1 MFCSNCGKTLPAEAD
16 HCPYCGMTVGESR
29 FEAAR
34 GYTGAQSKLR
44 PGQAAPVSV
53 AYGRIYS
60 EAEDGKRDV
69 QSENEDCMYRA
80 VPGEK
85 VSGYDEDD
93 EREPLFNVDGPEDGP
108 ENDTAEETESE
119 EEETRASK
127 APFRFRF
134 LHKDEEKEEEEPMK
148 ESSID
153 EDYTD
158 DELDSI
164 RVRSE
169 ELTEAPAPGISE
181 DVRRFMS
188 GLREEYDRR
197 LEKEAEKAEKAESKK
212 RRDRRRAEESET
224 EEEDIPVKLFAGK
237 VKKTKKAAEPE
248 QDEEESYGE
257 EAYEETSE
265 EVSEETYEE
274 EAEEETAAEDTPVRF
289 KGLFRKKMTEEKAE
303 EPAEEEEDDSFEAEK
318 PSRRKFGGFKLFKKK
333 EEDLDFDEDDAEEE
347 APDEEEDEE
356 ETYEDEFDDEA
367 MGLSLQRENRL
378 RMLKYILLA
387 LIAVAIVLGVI
398 VGISFM
404 REEIKTAPV
413 ENVTLSLWN
422 EGTELIQERVGSA
435 YRKKMLALYDV
446 NDETSFITLSA
457 AMTEDLDGLTKLL
470 PPNESQLPNDQRF
483 VEALKAIQ
491 QSINNCLSNDVLAM
505 TDTTKTAKQKD
516 NESSARWEQVRS
528 YVTTLTQATNSGML
542 DGIIKGE
549 RVELISAATPEPEP
563 TPTPQPYQ
571 TLAKGANGPA
581 VTKLQTRLTELGYMN
596 SAVDGDYG
604 SKTKTAVEKFQQKAG
619 IKVTGIADV
628 ATQEALFAADAPHN

>member
-1 MFCSNCGKTLPAEAD
+1 MFCSNCGKTLPTDAD

-34 GYTGAQSKLR
+34 GYTGAQSKLH
-44 PGQAAPVSV
+44 PGQAAPVSG
-53 AYGRIYS
+53 AYGSLYS
-60 EAEDGKRDV
+60 ESYDENTDTAV
-69 QSENEDCMYRA
+69 ENEDCMYRTR
-80 VPGEK
+80 PGEK

-93 EREPLFNVDGPEDGP
+93 EREPLFNGDDTDDDEEVGEPEQSDD
-108 ENDTAEETESE
+108 EQ
-119 EEETRASK
+119 EETRTQK

-134 LHKDEEKEEEEPMK
+134 LHREEEEEKEAPIR
-148 ESSID
+148 ESDIE

-158 DELDSI
+158 DELDAI
-164 RVRSE
+164 RVHSE
-169 ELTEAPAPGISE
+169 ELTETPAPGISE

-197 LEKEAEKAEKAESKK
+197 VEKEAAKAEKAEIKK
-212 RRDRRRAEESET
+212 RRDRRIET
-224 EEEDIPVKLFAGK
+224 EDTEDEDIPVKLFAK
-237 VKKTKKAAEPE
+237 KAEKPVKKAKAQKSEEETEEPE
-248 QDEEESYGE
+248 VLYGDEPEEEE
-257 EAYEETSE
+257 N
-265 EVSEETYEE
+265 VSPVRFRDLLRRKRAEE
-274 EAEEETAAEDTPVRF
+274 EEQSEEETAE
-289 KGLFRKKMTEEKAE
+289 
-303 EPAEEEEDDSFEAEK
+303 EEEEDDSFEAEK
-318 PSRRKFGGFKLFKKK
+318 PSRRMRGSFKLFRKK
-333 EEDLDFDEDDAEEE
+333 EEDLDFD
-347 APDEEEDEE
+347 DEEEEE
-356 ETYEDEFDDEA
+356 ETAGEEEEDGEESYDDEFDDEE
-367 MGLSLQRENRL
+367 MSLSLKRESRL
-378 RMLKYILLA
+378 RMLKYVLLA
-387 LIAVAIVLGVI
+387 LIAIAIVLGVV

-457 AMTEDLDGLTKLL
+457 AMTADLDGLTKLL
-470 PPNESQLPNDQRF
+470 PPNENQLPNDQRF

-505 TDTTKTAKQKD
+505 TDTTKTPKQKD